1 MIMLSRVAERL
12 YWMARYL
19 ERAEDTARLTKAY
32 THLIMDIPAGSQPG
46 WDILV
51 RILDAQTSFSE
62 HHRACNEQNVLKFLI
77 ADEENPG
84 SVHYC
89 VRAARENVRTTR
101 DVLPEEVWEHVNGL
115 YLFSQEHAAKSVG
128 RRNRH
133 QFLDQVITRCQMI
146 SGLLMSTLC
155 RDHAYR
161 FIKLGALLERA
172 DMTTRIID
180 VGAGALLGNER
191 LNKAVDP
198 LIWACLLQSLSAM
211 GTYRRTIGP
220 LVEASPVVNFVFREP
235 ALPRSVRFCLDGIRR
250 ELLPL
255 KQHEKALK
263 VLDQALRSLARFN
276 AETAERQELHDF
288 IDLFQL
294 ELNTLGGV
302 ISSTWF
308 MSGLDTSRVDT
319 SRVDTSRVD
328 TSGVET
334 SRRV

>member
-1 MIMLSRVAERL
+1 MMMLSRVAERL

-32 THLIMDIPAGSQPG
+32 THLIMDIPAGSEPG

-51 RILDAQTSFSE
+51 RILDAQAQFSE

-77 ADEENPG
+77 AEEDNPG
-84 SVHYC
+84 SVHFC

-191 LNKAVDP
+191 LSTAVDP
-198 LIWACLLQSLSAM
+198 LIWASLLQSLSAM

-220 LVEASPVVNFVFREP
+220 LVEASTVVNFVFREP
-235 ALPRSVRFCLDGIRR
+235 TLPRSVRFCLDGIRR

-255 KQHEKALK
+255 THHEAAIR
-263 VLDQALRSLARFN
+263 VLDQSLQGLEQFN
-276 AETAERQELHDF
+276 AETAERQQLHDF
-288 IDLFQL
+288 IDHFQL
-294 ELNTLGGV
+294 ELNTLGNM

-308 MSGLDTSRVDT
+308 MSRVETSGVDA
-319 SRVDTSRVD
+319 
-328 TSGVET
+328 SGVET
-334 SRRV
+334 SGVDAPGGV

>member
-19 ERAEDTARLTKAY
+19 ERAEDTARLTQSY
-32 THLIMDIPAGSQPG
+32 THLIMDIPAGSEPG

-51 RILDAQTSFSE
+51 RILDAEPIFGE
-62 HHRACNEQNVLKFLI
+62 NHRTFNEQNVLKFLI

-84 SVHYC
+84 SIHYC

-101 DVLPEEVWEHVNGL
+101 DVLPEEVWEHVNEL
-115 YLFSQEHAAKSVG
+115 HLFTQENAARSVG

-133 QFLDQVITRCQMI
+133 QFLEQVITRCQMI
-146 SGLLMSTLC
+146 NGLFLTTLC

-161 FIKLGALLERA
+161 FIKLGNLLERA
-172 DMTTRIID
+172 DMTTRVID

-191 LNKAVDP
+191 LNTAVDP

-220 LVEASPVVNFVFREP
+220 LVEADAVVEFVFREHS
-235 ALPRSVRFCLDGIRR
+235 LPRSVRFCLDGIRQ

-255 KQHEKALK
+255 KNAREALK
-263 VLDQALRSLARFN
+263 VLDRSRRSLSRFN
-276 AETAERQELHDF
+276 AQSARREELHDF
-288 IDLFQL
+288 IDRFQVS
-294 ELNTLGGV
+294 LNTLGSV
-302 ISSTWF
+302 ISDTWF
-308 MSGLDTSRVDT
+308 MPVTPDPDPQSTVPKAVSSR
-319 SRVDTSRVD
+319 
-328 TSGVET
+328 
-334 SRRV
+334 

>member
-1 MIMLSRVAERL
+1 MMMLSRVAERL

-19 ERAEDTARLTKAY
+19 ERAEDTARLTQAY
-32 THLIMDIPAGSQPG
+32 THLIMDIPSGSQPG

-51 RILDAQTSFSE
+51 RILDAEPLFNE
-62 HHRACNEQNVLKFLI
+62 NHRAINEQSVLKFLI
-77 ADEENPG
+77 AEEENPG
-84 SVHYC
+84 SIHFC
-89 VRAARENVRTTR
+89 VKAARENVRTTR
-101 DVLPEEVWEHVNGL
+101 DVLPEEVWEHVNEL

-133 QFLDQVITRCQMI
+133 QFLDQVVTRCQMI

-172 DMTTRIID
+172 DMTTRVID
-180 VGAGALLGNER
+180 VGAGALLGIER

-220 LVEASPVVNFVFREP
+220 LVEANAVVEFVFRERS
-235 ALPRSVRFCLDGIRR
+235 LPRSVRFCLDGIRR
-250 ELLPL
+250 ELVPL
-255 KQHEKALK
+255 KNHDEALT
-263 VLDQALRSLARFN
+263 VLDRSRRSLSRFN
-276 AETAERQELHDF
+276 PETAERQELHNF
-288 IDLFQL
+288 IDRFQL

-302 ISSTWF
+302 IASTWF
-308 MSGLDTSRVDT
+308 MPGKA
-319 SRVDTSRVD
+319 
-328 TSGVET
+328 
-334 SRRV
+334 